1 MAKLKL
7 KLKKE
12 NPALIKKNN
21 EVIGKVPVEVENIRA
36 DLIKNMS
43 FSELEELEI
52 RAGKEIYKLK
62 KFFKI
67 KGEPT
72 DNIEIEG
79 DLSNFKYLGAKMNS
93 GKIRVKGDV
102 GMHLGSEMSGGQIEI
117 EGNAGDWLGAEMTG
131 GRITV
136 SGDVG
141 HYTGAAFRGDKLG
154 MNRGIIHI
162 KGNAGNFTANKMRRG
177 EIIIKGDCGE
187 LLGAQMIAG
196 SVYVFGK
203 CGKRVGAGMK
213 RGTIVVFNELELL
226 PTFSYNISYF
236 PNFLNV
242 AFKHLERDYGVK
254 IPDQAYNSDYKRYT
268 GDNTELGKGEI
279 LIWKKD

>member
-12 NPALIKKNN
+12 NPALIKKDNKL
-21 EVIGKVPVEVENIRA
+21 IAKIPVEVENIRP

-43 FSELEELEI
+43 FSELEKLEI

-62 KFFKI
+62 DFFEI
-67 KGEPT
+67 EGEPAAA
-72 DNIEIEG
+72 IKIEG
-79 DLSNFKYLGAKMNS
+79 DLSNFKYLGAGMSS
-93 GKIRVKGDV
+93 GTIKVKGNV
-102 GMHLGSEMSGGQIEI
+102 GMHLGSEMSGGQIEV

-131 GRITV
+131 GMIAV
-136 SGDVG
+136 SGNAG
-141 HYTGAAFRGDKLG
+141 NYIGAAFRGDKLG
-154 MNRGIIHI
+154 MNRGVIYIE
-162 KGNAGNFTANKMRRG
+162 GNAGNFTANKMRRG
-177 EIIIKGDCGE
+177 EIIIKGDCGD

-213 RGTIVVFNELELL
+213 RGTIVTMSESELL

-236 PNFLNV
+236 PNFLNL
-242 AFKHLERDYGVK
+242 AFKHLQTDYGIE
-254 IPDQAYNSDYKRYT
+254 IPKQIFNSEYKRYT

-279 LIWKKD
+279 LVWKKD